1 MGIRSNYGDSFP
13 EIDLR
18 DNFASISTVLA
29 KTGYC
34 FLGFGQKPAQWPNIL
49 RRKTQKEEQFADN
62 RRNFAVSTRQNNSLK
77 DT

>member
-1 MGIRSNYGDSFP
+1 
-13 EIDLR
+13 
-18 DNFASISTVLA
+18 LA

-62 RRNFAVSTRQNNSLK
+62 RRNFAVSTRQNNSIK
-77 DT
+77 DIMR